1 MLGTL
6 QGTVEGTLQ
15 GTVCETVWTLKFC
28 VYNFQ
33 SSFKNY
39 C

>member
-15 GTVCETVWTLKFC
+15 GTVCETVWTPKFC
-28 VYNFQ
+28 VYNFR